1 MKKQDSMTG
10 ETREKKKTEAPKN
23 PVNEMEKPGQEND
36 RAKDLQSDTAD
47 SGKSLQERLEQAE
60 KDTKEHYDRLLRIS
74 AEFEN
79 YKKRMVREKE
89 DYRKFANET
98 LLKALLPVV
107 DNLERAIQAV
117 DEKDRA
123 ENPLVKGVEMTLSEI
138 LKVFEKFAV
147 KPVSALKEPFDPTYH
162 QAVMQEETDQHPDNT
177 VVKELQK
184 GYLLHDRLLRPS
196 MVVVSKEPNRLSE
209 KTEKE
214 SAEDPRD

>member
-1 MKKQDSMTG
+1 MTS
-10 ETREKKKTEAPKN
+10 ETPEKKKAETSKRPL
-23 PVNEMEKPGQEND
+23 NETEKPDQEND

-60 KDTKEHYDRLLRIS
+60 KDAKEHYDRLLRIS

-98 LLKALLPVV
+98 LLQALLPVV

-117 DEKDRA
+117 DEKDRS

-147 KPVSALKEPFDPTYH
+147 KPIPALKEPFDPMYH

-214 SAEDPRD
+214 SAEDTRE

>member
-1 MKKQDSMTG
+1 MTSD
-10 ETREKKKTEAPKN
+10 TREKKKTEAPKN
-23 PVNEMEKPGQEND
+23 PVNETEKPDPEND
-36 RAKDLQSDTAD
+36 RVKDLQSDTAD

-60 KDTKEHYDRLLRIS
+60 KDAKEHYDRLLRIS

-117 DEKDRA
+117 DEKARA
-123 ENPLVKGVEMTLSEI
+123 DHPLLKGVEMTLSEI

-147 KPVSALKEPFDPTYH
+147 KPISALKAPFDPTYH

-209 KTEKE
+209 KTDKE
-214 SAEDPRD
+214 PAEDPRG